1 MLEKKHNRTAGAD
14 APSLENTLKPKNT
27 FKSYYEVPQD
37 VVFTWPMWINKA
49 LFIALAIV
57 AVALLCVPKAYTMYF
72 VPVVFV
78 LISSGLIWILKP
90 FVAKYPQQEHKAT
103 EIKEEPAVEEIE
115 IPVSAVSLRSIM
127 ETDEWRNSN
136 AAFPIA
142 FGKDETGKLIIHDL
156 AQTPN
161 LLIEGT
167 ANSYKPAFL
176 RTLLLEL
183 IFGSDPCEHHKHIV
197 LIDDKKSRFE
207 KYQKLPSYVVPTVH
221 KSEDMLPAL
230 AQLEDELNYRRRIL
244 ERYGFCR
251 KITPEQIIPFLKY
264 GSSFR
269 DREGEC
275 RTIILIIS
283 ELADVNTPEAS
294 ACLQRILDFG
304 RYVGIYV
311 ILATDSHNSDIIS
324 DRLQTVLT
332 YRVTFQDA
340 LPEHVKKFYDE
351 EMRQNGDLFVMR
363 QGDYF
368 YKRIHS
374 IFADERDI
382 KFFDNNK
389 EVEND

>member
-1 MLEKKHNRTAGAD
+1 M
-14 APSLENTLKPKNT
+14 
-27 FKSYYEVPQD
+27 
-37 VVFTWPMWINKA
+37 
-49 LFIALAIV
+49 
-57 AVALLCVPKAYTMYF
+57 
-72 VPVVFV
+72 
-78 LISSGLIWILKP
+78 
-90 FVAKYPQQEHKAT
+90 
-103 EIKEEPAVEEIE
+103 
-115 IPVSAVSLRSIM
+115 
-127 ETDEWRNSN
+127 
-136 AAFPIA
+136 
-142 FGKDETGKLIIHDL
+142 
-156 AQTPN
+156 
-161 LLIEGT
+161 
-167 ANSYKPAFL
+167 
-176 RTLLLEL
+176 
-183 IFGSDPCEHHKHIV
+183 
-197 LIDDKKSRFE
+197 
-207 KYQKLPSYVVPTVH
+207 
-221 KSEDMLPAL
+221 
-230 AQLEDELNYRRRIL
+230 
-244 ERYGFCR
+244 
-251 KITPEQIIPFLKY
+251 KY

-340 LPEHVKKFYDE
+340 LSEHVKKFYDE
-351 EMRQNGDLFVMR
+351 EMRQNGDLFVMH

-374 IFADERDI
+374 VFADERDI